1 MRQLG
6 IALLFL
12 VFTLGALPTW
22 AQVPPTQLNIV
33 VVAGEGAVNN
43 IGQRALRDTSVR
55 VEDENQKPISGAA
68 VVFTLPTEGASGEF
82 SNGSKSIT
90 VITDNQGIAT
100 AQGMKINE
108 IPGKLQIHIN
118 ASYRGRTART
128 NITQFNMAVPG
139 KSVKHS
145 GKKVWIILAVVAAGA
160 GGGIFAATHGSS
172 TPASNPSGPTPPAA
186 IGITPGQ
193 GTVGPPPPH

>member
-1 MRQLG
+1 MRQLA

-12 VFTLGALPTW
+12 TSGAMRAG
-22 AQVPPTQLNIV
+22 AQAPPTQLNIV
-33 VVAGEGAVNN
+33 VVSGEGAVNN

-55 VEDENQKPISGAA
+55 VEDEDQKPVSGAA

-82 SNGSKSIT
+82 ANGSKSIT

-118 ASYRGRTART
+118 ASYRGQTART
-128 NITQFNMAVPG
+128 NIMQFNMAVPG
-139 KSVKHS
+139 KAVKHS
-145 GKKVWIILAVVAAGA
+145 GKKLWIILAVVAAGA
-160 GGGIFAATHGSS
+160 GGGIFAASHGSGS
-172 TPASNPSGPTPPAA
+172 SASNPGAPPPPAA

-193 GTVGPPPPH
+193 GTVGPPPAH